1 VEIIRLFFS
10 FSRPLG
16 KGYLVSFCE
25 GKVFLGGAEYTSG
38 SRLSYPELGLEN
50 FFLGSS
56 LIRLLPPNLS
66 LPFGRIW
73 YNFAGFEG

>member
-1 VEIIRLFFS
+1 
-10 FSRPLG
+10 
-16 KGYLVSFCE
+16 
-25 GKVFLGGAEYTSG
+25 VFLGGAEYTSG

-56 LIRLLPPNLS
+56 LIRLLLPNLS